1 MNKSLLTA
9 SCTTLLISFIF
20 TPLSAQI
27 ELEAT
32 YTGRPAGNLLGLTV
46 SNLTTKCDF
55 TNDGIPE
62 IFLMKSDPQGSTSL
76 AIVNAADYTVWRFIP
91 ELGDEVVLTFAEA
104 TVIGCSE
111 LDGNKTFTD
120 IILAEKKGRR
130 FINPIVIDV
139 DGVILWDGTSKTLL
153 GIAQMDADVCEEI
166 IASDPILQQIEIHG
180 KKDTTNTNVQFQRR

>member
-1 MNKSLLTA
+1 MNKSL
-9 SCTTLLISFIF
+9 SIIFCTILVISFNF
-20 TPLSAQI
+20 AHLFAQI
-27 ELEAT
+27 ELEAV

-62 IFLMKSDPQGSTSL
+62 LMFMKKDPQGSTAL
-76 AIVNAADYTVWRFIP
+76 AIVDAADYTIWRFIP
-91 ELGDEVVLTFAEA
+91 EVGDEVVLTFANA

-120 IILAEKKGRR
+120 IILAEKQGRR
-130 FINPIVIDV
+130 FVNPIVMDV
-139 DGVILWDGTSKTLL
+139 DGVVLWDGSSKTLL

-166 IASDPILQQIEIHG
+166 IASDPIAQQIEVHG
-180 KKDTTNTNVQFQRR
+180 KKDTTNTNLQFQRR